1 MSENA
6 YSQASRCPA
15 RPSLCGDG
23 PRPSLCGDGN
33 QIPDHVSVISLF
45 QLICYIDFAPYD
57 PVNFASNIDSIA
69 QMLTHQESV
78 DLDGDVKIDRDA
90 WDAWLS
96 ADAYPC
102 ATAILRHALDQQGA
116 DMRGSVGADTAW
128 ELCCRVLSRS
138 ADATYIGS
146 RDIAQLL
153 VYWLEE
159 GGLPAEIRVAL
170 YNGMAEELQQRGKSC
185 QTDADEQLMKVRWLR
200 LSIHAELDSVREARG
215 AIHRD
220 LRVDFDVSG
229 TLANTAAPSIEQES
243 EKEAT
248 EVLNV
253 LRDNTRSHPDPGER
267 PAARANESDDA
278 IWALSDDDGAG
289 AGDDQGTQSHDAVG
303 AEEPELAVPAWNME
317 VQEAVLN
324 ILVKRKSHAEAEAL
338 QESARRGMFAEASLL
353 TDAIRVLVQEGN
365 YAAAAVLQDMIKNS
379 VAGDEGAGHV
389 DAGAYLN

>member
-1 MSENA
+1 
-6 YSQASRCPA
+6 
-15 RPSLCGDG
+15 
-23 PRPSLCGDGN
+23 
-33 QIPDHVSVISLF
+33 
-45 QLICYIDFAPYD
+45 
-57 PVNFASNIDSIA
+57 
-69 QMLTHQESV
+69 MLTNQESV

-220 LRVDFDVSG
+220 LLVDFDVSG
-229 TLANTAAPSIEQES
+229 TLANTAAPSIELES

-253 LRDNTRSHPDPGER
+253 LRDNTRSHPDPGDR
-267 PAARANESDDA
+267 PAAMANESDDA